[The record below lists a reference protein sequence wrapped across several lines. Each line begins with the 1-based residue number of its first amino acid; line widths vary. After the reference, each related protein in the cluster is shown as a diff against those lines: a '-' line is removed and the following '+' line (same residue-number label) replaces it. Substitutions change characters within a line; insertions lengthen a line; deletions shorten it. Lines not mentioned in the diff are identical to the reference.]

1 MSNNL
6 FIVKPNESWNPFQL
20 ISQVENLIFYLF
32 FFKYLSPFFCS
43 SRILGLN
50 VETPNPSN
58 CSVDFADYAKIL
70 VET

>member
-1 MSNNL
+1 MLFILENLPLKSPVFGRKKNQNMSNNL

-20 ISQVENLIFYLF
+20 ISQVENLIF

-50 VETPNPSN
+50 
-58 CSVDFADYAKIL
+58 
-70 VET
+70 

>member
-6 FIVKPNESWNPFQL
+6 FIVKPNGSWNSFQL
-20 ISQVENLIFYLF
+20 ISQVEKLIFF

-58 CSVDFADYAKIL
+58 YSVDFADCAKIL